1 MILGFPPLGLAA
13 VGFPALSARPLIP
26 GSFPCPGAKVG
37 AGCMPGSACAR
48 GLCQAQG
55 HFGMRGG
62 SQENKCSP
70 GFLQP
75 HPAPGTQG
83 KMKAVAVTVLLLLA
97 SMCLQA
103 QAGVCRWVLG
113 DGPARNHFLLG
124 FPRFLLFASPP
135 SPRFPLFGFLRF
147 LLFGSLASLAFLL
160 VSPIEPLSSGL
171 LFGFPA

>member
-1 MILGFPPLGLAA
+1 
-13 VGFPALSARPLIP
+13 
-26 GSFPCPGAKVG
+26 
-37 AGCMPGSACAR
+37 MPGSACAR

-75 HPAPGTQG
+75 HPAPGAQG

-103 QAGVCRWVLG
+103 QAGLLDDLEEGTSGAYDIALKLLRG
-113 DGPARNHFLLG
+113 KRNSH
-124 FPRFLLFASPP
+124 PSPP
-135 SPRFPLFGFLRF
+135 
-147 LLFGSLASLAFLL
+147 LLPELPDPVALDL
-160 VSPIEPLSSGL
+160 PIQG
-171 LFGFPA
+171 